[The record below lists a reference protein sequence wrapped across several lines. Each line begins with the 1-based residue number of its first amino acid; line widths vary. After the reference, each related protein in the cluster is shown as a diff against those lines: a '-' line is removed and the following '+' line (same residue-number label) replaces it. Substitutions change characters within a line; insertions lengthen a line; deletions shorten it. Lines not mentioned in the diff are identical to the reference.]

1 MSNLFDIKMVFT
13 QIPDLL
19 TYLPVTLELAVV
31 SMIVSLILGLILALI
46 KMKKIPVLKQLA
58 NLYISVIRGTPV
70 LVQLYVT
77 YFGIP
82 MILKAINLKYGT
94 NYNANGVAPIIYAFI
109 ALAVNESAYNAEVIR
124 ASLESVPKGQIEA
137 ANALGMTYFQALRRV
152 ILPEA
157 IVVALPSLGNSFI
170 GLIKGTS
177 LAFVCAVVEMTAAG
191 KIIAGRTY
199 RYFEVY
205 VSLAIIYW
213 IITIIV
219 EQGIK
224 VYLNADPDYQGRFT
238 VPALVDLKT
247 KKVVN
252 NDYFHLTSY
261 FETAWKKYHKPG
273 APDLY
278 PEELREE
285 IDTLNDIIFR
295 EVNNGVY
302 KAGFARNQEAYE
314 EAYHMV
320 FNRLDWLEERLADR
334 RYLFGDKITESDVRL
349 YVTMSRFDVAYHN
362 IFRVNKKRLRDYD
375 NLWAYARDLYQTPGF
390 GDTTDFAAIKKHY
403 HIDCNPGNIHQI
415 IAKGPDEEA
424 WLLPHGREK
433 LSEK

>member
-46 KMKKIPVLKQLA
+46 KMKKIPVLKQIA

-94 NYNANGVAPIIYAFI
+94 NYNA
-109 ALAVNESAYNAEVIR
+109 NESAYNAEVIR

-224 VYLNADPDYQGRFT
+224 LIEKKIRIPENAPAIQTDEGALNQ
-238 VPALVDLKT
+238 
-247 KKVVN
+247 
-252 NDYFHLTSY
+252 
-261 FETAWKKYHKPG
+261 
-273 APDLY
+273 
-278 PEELREE
+278 
-285 IDTLNDIIFR
+285 
-295 EVNNGVY
+295 
-302 KAGFARNQEAYE
+302 
-314 EAYHMV
+314 
-320 FNRLDWLEERLADR
+320 
-334 RYLFGDKITESDVRL
+334 
-349 YVTMSRFDVAYHN
+349 
-362 IFRVNKKRLRDYD
+362 
-375 NLWAYARDLYQTPGF
+375 
-390 GDTTDFAAIKKHY
+390 
-403 HIDCNPGNIHQI
+403 
-415 IAKGPDEEA
+415 
-424 WLLPHGREK
+424 
-433 LSEK
+433 